1 LLSKPS
7 SFLGFRELAG
17 ALADGATGVT
27 GTTFRVDF
35 LVVCFFLAA
44 TDLAALFLDEEGAID
59 YKRGLANP
67 PFGWCVSSYPK

>member
-1 LLSKPS
+1 M
-7 SFLGFRELAG
+7 
-17 ALADGATGVT
+17 T